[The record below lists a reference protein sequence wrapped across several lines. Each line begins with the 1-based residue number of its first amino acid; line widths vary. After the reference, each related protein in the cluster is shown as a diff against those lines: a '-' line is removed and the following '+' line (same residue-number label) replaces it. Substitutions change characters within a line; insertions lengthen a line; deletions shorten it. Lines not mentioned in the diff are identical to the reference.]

1 MNPDILKKLE
11 RRVDRRTFLRG
22 SGIAAA
28 AVIGVAAF
36 PLVSAAQAQSTDKP
50 AEAKKDDKAADAGQ
64 TAQEQKKEEKKEDA
78 KDKKEDAKD
87 KKEESK
93 DAKNVEPDPF
103 KVTKKDEQGRDYR
116 LCPQCGYNMYK
127 QDKTWTCENCG
138 YSYDE

>member
-11 RRVDRRTFLRG
+11 QRVDRRTFLRG

-36 PLVSAAQAQSTDKP
+36 PLVSAAQAQNTDKS
-50 AEAKKDDKAADAGQ
+50 AEAKKDDKAAEAGQ
-64 TAQEQKKEEKKEDA
+64 TAKEEKKDE
-78 KDKKEDAKD
+78 KKEDAKD

-93 DAKNVEPDPF
+93 DAKNAEPDPF